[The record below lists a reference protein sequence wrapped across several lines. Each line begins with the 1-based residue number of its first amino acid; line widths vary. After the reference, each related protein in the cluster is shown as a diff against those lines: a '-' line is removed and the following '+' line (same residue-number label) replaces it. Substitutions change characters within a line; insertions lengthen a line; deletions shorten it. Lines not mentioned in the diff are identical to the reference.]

1 MEKNRVNKNDV
12 TISKMQLIDL
22 EKIKQNLKTDYDDF
36 WNVDTIYEELNS
48 SNSIYIVAKNEEKIL
63 GFAGIKIILDEAEL
77 MNIVTKKDARNLG
90 IATEMMK
97 EIINLCKENN
107 IKKINLEVNTKNSVA
122 IKLYKNYNFT
132 EVGLR
137 KKYYNN
143 TDDALLLTLNL

>member
-1 MEKNRVNKNDV
+1 MERNRVNKNDV

-22 EKIKQNLKTDYDDF
+22 EKIKQNLKIDYDDF

-90 IATEMMK
+90 IATELMK

-143 TDDALLLTLNL
+143 TNDALLLTLNL